1 MGENIGNINQRHFVM
16 LCEVVGWVLPLGRR
30 MGWTII
36 LLHCCLPGVR
46 WVLLLIVKRTLSGKR
61 GRHHQ
66 PSMDLYSEG
75 WLSKELK
82 LDRHMS
88 RALRVL
94 DTRLVLDFFCPTRTR
109 LGPNTTRTE

>member
-16 LCEVVGWVLPLGRR
+16 LCEVVRWVLPLGRR

-61 GRHHQ
+61 GGHHH

-75 WLSKELK
+75 WLSEELK

-88 RALRVL
+88 GLADPLKKL
-94 DTRLVLDFFCPTRTR
+94 TNSILHESADTNFQS
-109 LGPNTTRTE
+109 